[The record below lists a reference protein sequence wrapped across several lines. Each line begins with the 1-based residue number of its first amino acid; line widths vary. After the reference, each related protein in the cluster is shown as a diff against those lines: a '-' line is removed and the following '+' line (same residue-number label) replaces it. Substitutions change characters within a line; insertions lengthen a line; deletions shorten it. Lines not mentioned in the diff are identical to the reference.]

1 MQASDSTSVKQVM
14 EMYLEL
20 RGKPVPQGFGK
31 YIADEINEGAI
42 LEDFREGVRRATRGI
57 TGGHFTPAWFL
68 EQAREVR
75 RVESKRRREKSGR
88 LTKARNRKTT
98 TVVPKEGAFWRGYG
112 LASRVSMILLR
123 HKDRASM
130 EGVWRHHVAPAIE
143 QGRATKEVMTAL
155 FKAHLRLKD
164 ASLVE
169 RNVVSWAEAS
179 HAASAVGWEAKA

>member
-1 MQASDSTSVKQVM
+1 MVQANETSIQQVM
-14 EMYLEL
+14 AMYAEL
-20 RGKPVPQGFGK
+20 RGKPVPQGFAK
-31 YIADEINEGAI
+31 YIAEEIREGAI

-75 RVESKRRREKSGR
+75 RVESKRRREQSGR
-88 LTKARNRKTT
+88 LAKASGRKAK
-98 TVVPKEGAFWRGYG
+98 TVVPKEGTFWRGYG
-112 LASRVSMILLR
+112 LAARVSMLLLR

-130 EGVWRHHVAPAIE
+130 EGVWRNHVAPAIKE
-143 QGRATKEVMTAL
+143 GRTTVEVMTAL

-169 RNVVSWAEAS
+169 RNQVSWAEAS
-179 HAASAVGWEAKA
+179 HAAGFAGWEKKA